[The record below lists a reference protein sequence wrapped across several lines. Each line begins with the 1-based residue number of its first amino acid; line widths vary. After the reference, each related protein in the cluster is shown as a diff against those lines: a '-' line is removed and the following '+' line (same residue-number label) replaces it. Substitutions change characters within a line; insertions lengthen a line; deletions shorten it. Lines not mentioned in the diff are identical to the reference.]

1 MSMTISKCGHDRG
14 LASEKLIIWIEICC
28 QDCLNES
35 EVCKWCVRDEM
46 TRYYY
51 RKILEIM
58 GKFVE
63 VKVEKI
69 LVKNC

>member
-1 MSMTISKCGHDRG
+1 M
-14 LASEKLIIWIEICC
+14 IWIEIRC
-28 QDCLNES
+28 QDCSNES